1 MRSSGAL
8 RIAAVLLAISAD
20 AAETLERVLVVVDE
34 RPVFLSDVRTVEW
47 MDHLDRKAALER
59 VIDETLLFRE
69 AIRLPQVTNTAEGT
83 PSPAEAQAGPGGAE
97 SRARTQARRAA
108 IRRYA
113 AFRFRPQ
120 IRLDEEAVRQ
130 AYRDRWGSASSAPD
144 FKAVASDLREE
155 LMTEAVDRRMAAWVK
170 ELRSAARI
178 RYNALD

>member
-1 MRSSGAL
+1 MPSSWAL
-8 RIAAVLLAISAD
+8 RAAAILLAISVD

-47 MDHLDRKAALER
+47 MDHLERKDALER

-69 AIRLPQVTNTAEGT
+69 AIRLPQVTNTADGAS
-83 PSPAEAQAGPGGAE
+83 SPANAEPGPGGAA
-97 SRARTQARRAA
+97 SRARTLARRAA

-120 IRLDEEAVRQ
+120 IRLDEEAIRE
-130 AYRDRWGSASSAPD
+130 AYRERWGSAANPPD
-144 FKAVASDLREE
+144 LNAVAPDLREE
-155 LMTEAVDRRMAAWVK
+155 LMAQAIDRRVAAWAK
-170 ELRSAARI
+170 DLRAVAHI

>member
-8 RIAAVLLAISAD
+8 RVAAVLLAISVH
-20 AAETLERVLVVVDE
+20 AAETVERVLVVVDE

-47 MDHLDRKAALER
+47 MDHLERKDALER
-59 VIDETLLFRE
+59 VIDEMLLFRE
-69 AIRLPQVTNTAEGT
+69 ASRLPQVMSSADGTSATSGAE
-83 PSPAEAQAGPGGAE
+83 AGPGGAE
-97 SRARTQARRAA
+97 SRARTLERRAA

-130 AYRDRWGSASSAPD
+130 AYRDRWGGAAGAPD
-144 FKAVASDLREE
+144 FKTVAPGLREE
-155 LMTEAVDRRMAAWVK
+155 LMTEAVDRRVAAWVK
-170 ELRSAARI
+170 ELRAAAHI